1 MSREQSAIV
10 KGIAILLMMIHH
22 LPKIPGL
29 MDAENPIMGV
39 LQSLS
44 HPIQYFLIVSGYG
57 LYCAFMQGRLSLRY
71 LLKRSARLYLSFW
84 LVLLIFVFGI
94 GSWLYPGRFSTQPA
108 IVIANLVGWR
118 WDYCQFTWFLL
129 PYVLMTFCSRT
140 VFWAIERLGNWISLG
155 IGLFL
160 YLIATWLISR
170 YYVAFLSSHLVL
182 YHCVLVMQTLFAL
195 TIGAVMARVTLSGH
209 KLTWKSLQ
217 GRNWLIFGLILAA
230 FMVRSQIRFS
240 VVPFFAAI
248 IVWLALHADSSALLN
263 RVLAP
268 LGRKSMMMWFLHG
281 YLAVYMFSEYIIHLR
296 YPILIY
302 LVWVALSYVLASML
316 LPISN
321 KIARILRLY

>member
-1 MSREQSAIV
+1 MTREQSAIV

-29 MDAENPIMGV
+29 MDVENQIMGV
-39 LQSLS
+39 LESLS

-57 LYCAFMQGRLSLRY
+57 LYCAFMQGRLSLNY

-94 GSWLYPGRFSTQPA
+94 GLWLYPGRFSTQPT

-129 PYVLMTFCSRT
+129 PYVLMTFCSRP
-140 VFWAIERLGNWISLG
+140 VFWAIGRLGNWISLG

-170 YYVAFLSSHLVL
+170 YYVAYLSSHLLL
-182 YHCVLVMQTLFAL
+182 YHCVLVMQTLFGLA
-195 TIGAVMARVTLSGH
+195 IGAVMARVTLSGH
-209 KLTWKSLQ
+209 KLTWNYLQ
-217 GRNWLIFGLILAA
+217 GRNWLIFVLILAA
-230 FMVRSQIRFS
+230 LILRSQIRFS
-240 VVPFFAAI
+240 VIPFFAVI
-248 IVWLALHADSSALLN
+248 IVWLTLHADPSAFLN

-268 LGRKSMMMWFLHG
+268 LGKKSMMMWFLHG
-281 YLAVYMFSEYIIHLR
+281 YLAVYMFSEYVILLR
-296 YPILIY
+296 YPLLIY
-302 LVWVALSYVLASML
+302 IVWVALSYVLASML
-316 LPISN
+316 LPLSN
-321 KIARILRLY
+321 KIVRILRLY